1 MGILLNLCNHL
12 FPILIENIIEHHLHV
27 VLCLVGKVLA
37 IAGFHTE
44 TVLHPIQRKALCRLH
59 QAQLL
64 HAADDFSL
72 LTINRNIVLAHIVD
86 NLLLYLTG
94 DAILVGC
101 LEKHI
106 VLYQQSYG
114 TLHLVQN
121 LIILFRAAGIRTGDI
136 LYRGT
141 GIRLGKEIDDLQEL
155 LAFHD
160 FKTAISL
167 DMVFSLLV
175 TDAE

>member
-1 MGILLNLCNHL
+1 MSILLDLCNHL

-27 VLCLVGKVLA
+27 ALCLVGKVLA

-44 TVLHPIQRKALCRLH
+44 TVLHPILRKALCRLH

-72 LTINRNIVLAHIVD
+72 LTIDRYFVLAHIVD

-94 DAILVGC
+94 DAILVGS
-101 LEKHI
+101 LKKHI
-106 VLYQQSYG
+106 ILYQQSYG